1 MARILPNSRKPAASR
16 RKRVAAGG
24 IAADCLAVF
33 PSALGWIAIQTRGPV
48 LVQLTFGHASP
59 DKALAALDPRLA
71 AGAAVGQQSSQLSE
85 RLIAYASG
93 ARDDFRDVKLDSGAQ
108 TEFQRRVVEHCRRI
122 RYGQVMTYGELAQAA
137 GFPRA
142 ARAVGSVMRTNRTP
156 LVVPCHRVVGCRSG
170 IPAASR
176 TRQDAASTFAV
187 ASGNPG
193 GYSAGEGVRMKLR
206 LLELEGGGH
215 EPPDRDEIRPGN

>member
-33 PSALGWIAIQTRGPV
+33 PSALGWIAIQTRGPD
-48 LVQLTFGHASP
+48 LVQLAFGHASP
-59 DKALAALDPRLA
+59 DKALAALDKRLA
-71 AGAAVGQQSSQLSE
+71 AGAAVGQQSSELSE
-85 RLIAYASG
+85 RLIAYAAG
-93 ARDDFRDVKLDSGAQ
+93 ARDDFRDVKLDSGPQ
-108 TEFQRRVVEHCRRI
+108 TDFQRRVVEQCRRI
-122 RYGQVMTYGELAQAA
+122 GYGRVMTYGELAQAA

-142 ARAVGSVMRTNRTP
+142 ARAVGSTMRTNRTP

-170 IPAASR
+170 ISAASR
-176 TRQDAASTFAV
+176 TRQDAASRFV
-187 ASGNPG
+187 ASSDKPG

-206 LLELEGGGH
+206 LLELEGAGKG
-215 EPPDRDEIRPGN
+215 PPDRNKIRPGN